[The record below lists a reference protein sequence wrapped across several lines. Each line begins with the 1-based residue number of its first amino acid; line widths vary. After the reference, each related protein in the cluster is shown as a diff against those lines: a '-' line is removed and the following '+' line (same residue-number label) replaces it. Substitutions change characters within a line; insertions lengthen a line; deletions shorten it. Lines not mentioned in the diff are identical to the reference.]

1 MLISRRQKPDVTEYP
16 LGLVSDRPH
25 PLRDVFHV
33 EPRDPLYVARSE
45 VILVEGQA
53 QRPPL
58 PRRRLTL
65 NSLFYSMDTRD
76 LRSVTRE
83 NRRHYLFAIGVEA
96 QYISIG
102 WSR

>member
-1 MLISRRQKPDVTEYP
+1 MLISRRKKPDVTEYP

-45 VILVEGQA
+45 VIQVEGQA

-58 PRRRLTL
+58 RRRRLNYSKFL
-65 NSLFYSMDTRD
+65 VLFNGHSGSEIY
-76 LRSVTRE
+76 
-83 NRRHYLFAIGVEA
+83 NP
-96 QYISIG
+96 
-102 WSR
+102 